1 MKKELPYREL
11 LNIPDFCAEGSGK
24 PHHQIVFGNLRDLIR
39 FDFPVP
45 AFCGEKQIILPFMEQ
60 GIRAD

>member
-24 PHHQIVFGNLRDLIR
+24 PHHQVMFGNLRDLIR
-39 FDFPVP
+39 FNFPVP
-45 AFCGEKQIILPFMEQ
+45 AAGDKKEIILPLMKQ
-60 GIRAD
+60 TIRAD